1 MSQTTLDPIG
11 AVGPDV
17 IPGSKQP
24 RGFLFAYVA
33 AWFGI
38 SLVLSTL
45 GGAAIPKVFAFLDD
59 STKGVNLSIV
69 AAIGG
74 VVVIVIT
81 PLFGRLSDRTMS
93 KLGKRR
99 PWILGGALVGMAG
112 VVVLAFST
120 ELWQVIVGWAVVQ
133 TAYGATNSAV
143 HALLADQIP
152 TRIRARVSAAA
163 SVANALALIVG
174 SLMIAALPND
184 QQWTW
189 FIVPGVVGTVFSVLL
204 FFRLHDIVR
213 TEKPEPWRWS
223 DVLSTYWL
231 NPVKYRDFFWA
242 WACRLFVTMS
252 LFTVSTYLLFFIID
266 RLGIPKEEAS
276 GVFAMVLIAF
286 TLASILTTVVF
297 GWISDKTGK
306 RKAIVWVS
314 ALLSAVGLTVA
325 AVAPDLTRV
334 HHRDG
339 VRRRRAGRVH
349 LGRHRDDDR
358 GAAHVRRGRQGPRH
372 RLAVV
377 PGAAGA
383 GAGARHPAARDRR
396 ERRELHGAVHRRDRV
411 LRGRRAVRAAHQE
424 RQVDEADAGATDVK
438 GSVETDASSYGRGMN
453 PDDKTRFAASEA
465 WTHERTDHLLES

>member
-59 STKGVNLSIV
+59 ATKGVNLSIV

-120 ELWQVIVGWAVVQ
+120 ALWQVIVGWAIIQ

-189 FIVPGVVGTVFSVLL
+189 FIVPGVVGTAFSVLL

-252 LFTVSTYLLFFIID
+252 LFMVSTYLLFFIID

-297 GWISDKTGK
+297 GWISDKTGR

-325 AVAPDLTRV
+325 ALAPDLSV
-334 HHRDG
+334 FIIAMVLVG
-339 VRRRRAGRVH
+339 
-349 LGRHRDDDR
+349 
-358 GAAHVRRGRQGPRH
+358 GAQG
-372 RLAVV
+372 AFISVDI
-377 PGAAGA
+377 AMMT
-383 GAGARHPAARDRR
+383 
-396 ERRELHGAVHRRDRV
+396 EV
-411 LRGRRAVRAAHQE
+411 LPTF
-424 RQVDEADAGATDVK
+424 DEAGKDLGIVSLSYQVPQVLVPVLAIPLLAIGGSGENYTALFVAAIVFCVVGALCVLPIKSVK
-438 GSVETDASSYGRGMN
+438 
-453 PDDKTRFAASEA
+453 
-465 WTHERTDHLLES
+465 